1 MFCRKCGEENPENA
15 VYCRNC
21 GEKLIEDVKKA
32 EVIEAPKDYH
42 EKTTQTNTTS
52 SSSKDDGSNWLT
64 CCLCLIG
71 IFIIFAII
79 GSL

>member
-1 MFCRKCGEENPENA
+1 MFCRKCGEENPNNA

-21 GEKLIEDVKKA
+21 GEKLIEEVKKA
-32 EVIEAPKDYH
+32 EVIEAPKSN
-42 EKTTQTNTTS
+42 QQQTS
-52 SSSKDDGSNWLT
+52 SSTTNKTSEGGSDTLT

-79 GSL
+79 GAL